1 MTQLRTLI
9 GYEPKASLGG
19 EREEAEGSERDEEM
33 MSTGAGRGCVERSI
47 ERRRKARGRRGKRER
62 EKRASD
68 VMNKAEQPRT
78 QASKAKHRQT
88 RPRENDY
95 QLLSFLVLRSSPPW
109 ISSPFPIRNK
119 LPSLKT
125 RMAQQNH
132 SQEPLT
138 TDSTTPPPSPQRP
151 HRSPSPSPL
160 PQLPVT
166 TISLPRTHLPAPI
179 LIISPPL
186 LPTPPSS
193 PPSPPRI
200 YQYSSPTPT
209 L

>member
-1 MTQLRTLI
+1 MKDDVNRGGTGLC
-9 GYEPKASLGG
+9 G
-19 EREEAEGSERDEEM
+19 ERSSRL
-33 MSTGAGRGCVERSI
+33 RGE
-47 ERRRKARGRRGKRER
+47 KGKGKRER

-78 QASKAKHRQT
+78 QASKAKHRQS

-95 QLLSFLVLRSSPPW
+95 HLLSFLVLRPSPQW

-119 LPSLKT
+119 LPLLKT

-132 SQEPLT
+132 SQELLT

-151 HRSPSPSPL
+151 PRISQFPSPSPSPRS
-160 PQLPVT
+160 PAT
-166 TISLPRTHLPAPI
+166 TTSLPRTYLPAPI